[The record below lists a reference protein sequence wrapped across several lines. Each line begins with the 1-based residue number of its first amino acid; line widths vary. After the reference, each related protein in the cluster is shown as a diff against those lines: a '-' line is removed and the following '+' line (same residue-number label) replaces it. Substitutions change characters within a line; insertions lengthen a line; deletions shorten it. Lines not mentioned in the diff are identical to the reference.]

1 MRRKTIGRRWA
12 LVLAVVAVM
21 LMSAQGAAAQ
31 DQKPPPGDQPPA
43 TGQPP
48 PAGPPAPPAPQQSA
62 DLSLTLDRDSS
73 SADEGERFL
82 YEAHLVNN
90 GPGTARDVAIVVG
103 TPEEFDL
110 DDTNTP
116 NECMTN
122 PGEEGRMVCRYGDL
136 APGAELT
143 LKFRGQFRDNGNA
156 RTHVS
161 ASSTTPDPNPDNN
174 RPGGERT
181 NVQENEN
188 DGPAKPGQQSDGVA
202 GGPPSCASP
211 LSFQSSD
218 VPVDIPDDGDVESTL
233 EVDEPGLILDLDVRI
248 DELRHPYDSDLEIEI
263 RGPDGTTV
271 TLVDNRGGRRDDFI
285 DTVFDDEA
293 SDPISA
299 GSAPFSGNYQPEEA
313 LSAFDGKLQQGTY
326 TLRIFDQEE
335 EDVGT
340 LEAWGIDIDCEPL
353 TP

>member
-1 MRRKTIGRRWA
+1 MGRRAIPLKGGRYSLAAAA
-12 LVLAVVAVM
+12 LTVALA
-21 LMSAQGAAAQ
+21 SAQVAAAQ
-31 DQKPPPGDQPPA
+31 APA
-43 TGQPP
+43 PVG
-48 PAGPPAPPAPQQSA
+48 PPAPQQSA

-188 DGPAKPGQQSDGVA
+188 ENDGPAKPGQQPDGMA

-218 VPVDIPDDGDVESTL
+218 VPVDIPDEGTVESTL

-248 DELRHPYDSDLEIEI
+248 DELRHTFDRDLEIEI
-263 RGPDGTTV
+263 EGPDGTTV
-271 TLVDNRGGRRDDFI
+271 TLVDNRGGGDEDFI

-299 GSAPFSGNYQPEEA
+299 GSAPFSGNFQPEEA
-313 LSAFDGKLQQGTY
+313 LSAFDGELQQGTY

>member
-1 MRRKTIGRRWA
+1 MGRRAISLKGGRYSLAAAA
-12 LVLAVVAVM
+12 LTVALA
-21 LMSAQGAAAQ
+21 SAQVAAAQ
-31 DQKPPPGDQPPA
+31 APA
-43 TGQPP
+43 PV
-48 PAGPPAPPAPQQSA
+48 GPPAPQPA
-62 DLSLTLDRDSS
+62 DLSLTLDREGS

-90 GPGTARDVAIVVG
+90 GPGIARDVAIVVG

-188 DGPAKPGQQSDGVA
+188 ENENDGPAKPGQQPDGVA

-218 VPVDIPDDGDVESTL
+218 VPVDIPDEGTVESTL

-248 DELRHPYDSDLEIEI
+248 DELRHTFDGDLEIEI
-263 RGPDGTTV
+263 EGPDGTTV
-271 TLVDNRGGRRDDFI
+271 TLVDRQGGNGDDFI

-326 TLRIFDQEE
+326 TLRIFDQEAQDE
-335 EDVGT
+335 GT

>member
-1 MRRKTIGRRWA
+1 MGRRAISLKGGRYSLAAAA
-12 LVLAVVAVM
+12 LTVALA
-21 LMSAQGAAAQ
+21 SAQVAAAQ
-31 DQKPPPGDQPPA
+31 APA
-43 TGQPP
+43 PVG
-48 PAGPPAPPAPQQSA
+48 PPAPQQSA

-188 DGPAKPGQQSDGVA
+188 ENENDGPAKPGQQPDGVA

-218 VPVDIPDDGDVESTL
+218 VPVDIPDEGTVESTL

-248 DELRHPYDSDLEIEI
+248 DELRHTFDRDLEIEI
-263 RGPDGTTV
+263 EGPDGTTV
-271 TLVDNRGGRRDDFI
+271 TLVDNRGEGRNDFI

-299 GSAPFSGNYQPEEA
+299 GSAPFSGNFQPEEE

-326 TLRIFDQEE
+326 TLRIFDQEAQDE
-335 EDVGT
+335 GT